1 MNGSG
6 TVVNATGT
14 TISVTGTDAFGV
26 TIAGGGTLNLTNATI
41 TTSAASGIQMRD
53 ATSTLNLTG
62 NTTVINASGADAILI
77 NGSRNVTIGDGV
89 SINAMSSARNVVY
102 VTGGGRATVGAA
114 NITAREGSSA
124 GLTAS
129 GTNSQIN
136 ATGTIITMSKGNSVG
151 VDATSSGS
159 VSLTDV
165 KISGSDASSSG
176 IRLRG
181 AATLTMNTATSIKL
195 SGDSSYGLAAL
206 SGNTSTFTGTNAV
219 AGTIWVTGQ
228 NSAALEADGTNSKL
242 TFVNVDFT
250 AKDIRLGENSSTF
263 LAKNGGAISLE
274 GTTNANNTT
283 INVGQSNS
291 TIYLKGGTTAT
302 GATVITTGTFD
313 IQNITDKDNFSIG
326 SLSGDGSVT
335 MGGTRLTVNG
345 SASTTFSGVISGTN
359 GFRYAGTGT
368 LTLSGANTFTGN
380 IGLISGTV
388 ATSSD
393 SALGASTGGI
403 NFNGGTLKVMGT
415 TYTSTSRSMTWNAG
429 GGGFNIDSASNTF
442 TVSQNL
448 GTSTTPGGALTKS
461 GAGTLVLSGTNLYTG
476 GTNINGGTLSVSSDS
491 NLGATSGAL
500 NFNGGTLH
508 LSGSFTSARA
518 VTLGASGGTLY
529 ISSGSS
535 VFSGAITD
543 AVTGT
548 AGALTK
554 TGAGNLVLTGDDTA
568 TGTMTVAAGTL
579 QIGNGGSSGSI
590 ASNIANSGRV
600 SFYRAGTL
608 TYGGV
613 ISGSGTVNKGSTGTV
628 IWTGNNTYTGA
639 TTIASGT
646 LQIGNGGTT
655 GWLASTSIT
664 DDGTLSFNRSDAKTY
679 SGNIGGDGSVV
690 KAGSGTLILSGTNT
704 YKGGTTISAG
714 TLQVASDAK
723 LGDATGTVTLDGGT
737 LSLAGTITSARSYGI
752 TNRNGTIDTGTNTDT
767 ISGVISDKVANEAG
781 ALTKTGTGTLVL
793 TGANTY
799 SGGTTISGG
808 VLQIGNGGEAGSIT
822 GNVANSGT
830 LTFNRSNTLTY
841 GGVISGTGVL
851 KQSGTGRTILTG
863 ANTYTGNTVIEGG
876 VLQVGNDGTS
886 GAISGTVTNSG
897 TLEFKRSDSYTYA
910 GTVSG
915 TGALQQ
921 TGSGTLILTGDN
933 TYTGLTT
940 ITSGTLQVGAGGT
953 VGSLSGDIENDSA
966 LVMNRSD
973 DLTYSKSIS
982 GSGTFEK
989 RGAGKLT
996 LTGDSDYTGTTTI
1009 TAGTLEIGAGGATG
1023 SIDSDIANSGALV
1036 FNRSNDIDFT
1046 KVLSGSGSLEKKGAG
1061 NLVLSGDSST
1071 FAGTTT
1077 VSAGGLV
1084 VDGTLGFAAVDDVPG
1099 SGNVTVASGA
1109 WLGGDGYIGGNTTIS
1124 NGGALEGTQGDTLTF
1139 GGNLTLATGAVVN
1152 VSYGAPDADVGSLF
1166 SVHGDLTLNS
1176 NTVNIASLGG
1186 FGPGQYKLF
1195 NSSGTISGASG
1206 LTAGTLP
1213 DGVQAIDISFNTSG
1227 NDVYITNAQGM
1238 SLTYWDGSVVSE
1250 STDLTGG
1257 SGTWSAT
1264 TTNWTGNNGGL
1275 HGGWNSARFAIF
1287 AGDTGGTVTVDATD
1301 GAISTLG
1308 MQFETTG
1315 YTVTGDGLTLVSS
1328 SEAAPII
1335 RVGSAT
1341 TPNTTATISSVLS
1354 GTKGMEKTD
1363 LGTLILAGTN
1373 TYTGTTTVQAGTLQL
1388 GNGGA
1393 TGSVDGNIVLGKT
1406 GEKYAVT
1413 LAVDHTDAFTLSNS
1427 ISGRGKLVQR
1437 GSGSTTL
1444 SGTNTYSGGTDILG
1458 GSLIVSADS
1467 KLGDAAGSVT
1477 INGGTLQFSADLSS
1491 TRGYTIGANGGTIN
1505 TGTYTDTITGVI
1517 GGTGQFNKTGTG
1529 TLILGGDNTFTG
1541 NLHVNAG
1548 TLQISD
1554 NSNLGNPD
1562 SHLYVNAATLK
1573 FGDDFT
1579 MTHDLTL
1586 GGTGATIDVGA
1597 DGSNTISG
1605 VIDGSKLTKTGG
1617 GTLLLTGT
1625 NTYTGDTEIDG
1636 GVLAV
1641 KADANF
1647 GATVN
1652 PGSIII
1658 GNATLLLD
1666 GDFTTARNI
1675 HLTDNNS
1682 TIDVVDDGVNTL
1694 DGVLSG
1700 TGALNK
1706 SGTGTLVLGG
1716 TNTYEGGTDIK
1727 SGILQISKDGNLGKS
1742 GVAVVIGAGAE
1753 LQFSDAVTSDRNITL
1768 GTTGSIIDTV
1778 KDTSTL
1784 SGVISGG
1791 ELHKTGA
1798 GTLVLSGTNT
1808 YDGGTFLEGGV
1819 IQVNA
1824 DDNLGKST
1832 GALTF
1837 DGGTLQ
1843 LGATLATARTM
1854 TINEAGGTIDT
1865 QSYTATLSG
1874 SLSGDGGLTKL
1885 GTGTLVLTNSA
1896 NAYKGGTSIEGGTL
1910 RLGGAGWI
1918 TGNVANK
1925 GTLEFASNTNHDF
1938 SGVISGTGSVVQS
1951 GTNSTITL
1959 SGTNTYSGGTSITAG
1974 TLAISKDENLGSG
1987 DLTIAN
1993 NSILQLTDSFA
2004 FSHAIALDTGGTVD
2018 TGANTDTIAGV
2029 ISGDGG
2035 LTKTGSGKLIL
2046 SGTNTYSDG
2055 TTIAAGS
2062 LQIEKDSNLGAATGS
2077 VTMADGTTLELTSD
2091 VTMDRA
2097 FTLSG
2102 SATFQ
2107 ADDRTSHIT
2116 GVISGDGGL
2125 TKSGE
2130 GVLVLEGA
2138 NTYKG
2143 GTTFNGGVL
2152 SVGSDGNLGD
2162 SSGSLTFNGGEL
2174 QTTGSFTSDR
2184 NVTLQGTGGIIDTL
2198 LNSPE
2203 LSGDITG
2210 AGKLTK
2216 IGEGK
2221 LTLSGDGNTYSGETV
2236 VSQGT
2241 LQIGGADGKHGSI
2254 AGDIKND
2261 GTVVFHRDTL
2271 VYAGSLEGSGKLE
2284 QAGVGKTTLTGSVD
2298 LAGGATIDSGG
2309 TLQVGDGTTN
2319 GSIKGAVTNNGT
2331 FTFDAVKGTNIS
2343 FDDVLSGN
2351 GVLNILGPS
2360 DDPDISKG
2368 SVTMTGD
2375 SSGFAGTTNVN
2386 TGTLY
2391 VNGTLGSDQSTVN
2404 VAAEGELSGDGTIGG
2419 ATTISGA
2426 LIGQDGK
2433 TLTFSSGLTMQSGS
2447 TINVSYGK
2455 PNENGLFDVKGA
2467 LSLKGSTV
2475 NIADF
2480 GGFGPGVYHLFDYH
2494 DTLTKTGPAL
2504 TIGTVPGGSSS
2515 DAYVIYDDANKQ
2527 INIMN
2532 AAGAKLNTWNG
2543 GNGEWNLTNQTSWKD
2558 PETGVTGS
2566 WKNSEFAIFDG
2577 PSATVTMGTGVIA
2590 LGMQFNADGYVLSG
2604 TNPLTLFQDQA
2615 GSSTDKPIIR
2625 VGTAT
2630 DEDGKVTP
2638 YTATISAPLAGTQG
2652 LQKTDYG
2659 TLVLKGTNT
2668 YTGGTDVLQGTLAL
2682 GDGGTITTADGV
2694 SVDAAGADKATFAID
2709 KTSTFSFDG
2718 VISGAGQFA
2727 QTGTGKT
2734 TLTATNTYSGGTL
2747 ISAGT
2752 LSVGAE
2758 GNLGNVVGQVTINGG
2773 TLEYSQGFT
2782 TSRAIALGAGNGT
2795 IQTDDTTNAMVI
2807 DSAIS
2812 GAGGLTKS
2820 GAGTLVL
2827 TKNNTYSGGTTITGG
2842 TLQLGNGE
2850 ATGKIGGDV
2859 NTGADADH
2867 KGTLVFDMSGDPVF
2881 AKTISGAGN
2890 VVQSGSDKLT
2900 LSGTNTYTG
2909 GTTIDSGTLAV
2920 SADANMGDDSGS
2932 LTIGNGTLQ
2941 NTAKFTMNR
2950 AVVLDND
2957 HAAFQNDAD
2966 LTLAGSM
2973 SGSTAWSK
2981 TGSGKLIIAGDASA
2995 ATGTASINNGYLQV
3009 NGELGGNVNLASGT
3023 AAIGGA
3029 GTIDGNVSVG
3039 SGTLYGQGGQ
3049 TLTIGGDLTLASNST
3064 TSVQWGSA
3072 TKTPAFQVNGN
3083 LTLAGTL
3090 NITDAGGFG
3099 PGVYRLANY
3108 NGLLTDNGLQFG
3120 TVPGGDQAKDRM
3132 SIQTSYDNQV
3142 NVVNTYGAVVKF
3154 WDGGYTQ
3161 DDLDNN
3167 KITGGS
3173 GVWKADN
3180 QNWTDDQARV
3190 LAAFDQGEFAV
3201 FGGEKGNVTVDDS
3214 AGQINAAGMQFATD
3228 GYVLNGGSV
3237 NLSSTTGVPIIRV
3250 GDGTADGATM
3260 TATIGSTLTGSQG
3273 LNKTDSGTL
3282 ILTGQNAYTGG
3293 TTVSDGTLQLGDG
3306 TTSGSIKGDVTVVRD
3321 ANGEGTLAFNQ
3332 AAGSDTAFSGNIS
3345 GGGQVVQNGANTLT
3359 LSGNNTFSG
3368 GTTVNNGT
3376 LKAGSDNAFGTGS
3389 LTVGANGNVD
3399 FGATNNT
3406 VGVLSGTGAINIGAG
3421 TFTVNEVADSTY
3433 GGTMSGT
3440 GSFVKSGA
3448 ADLTLTGSNQYT
3460 GATTV
3465 NQGTLTQGSQGALS
3479 SASAYTVARNG
3490 TLDIG
3495 GYDTTVASLDNAG
3508 TVNLSDMTAGTTLNV
3523 AGNFTGSNGTVV
3535 INTVLGDDTSKTDR
3549 LNVKGDTSGTTT
3561 LQVVNRGGLGA
3572 QTTNGIQVV
3581 NVSGQSNGTFNLQG
3595 DFVTKDGQQA
3605 VIGGAY
3611 AYTLQKNGV
3620 TTPNDGDWYLRSALK
3635 DGSGPNPDPTP
3646 LYNPGVPVYEA
3657 YVQTLQALNRL
3668 PTLQQRVGDRYWS
3681 EVDNN
3686 KRGDRVVANPTQ
3698 MTPQAIWG
3706 RIEGAHNSFQP
3717 STTTGRTQQ
3726 DVNTYLLQAGVD
3738 GKFYED
3744 DNGMLIGSFTG
3755 QYGTARGDVSSVQGD
3770 GYINTNGYALGGTL
3784 TWYGDNGF
3792 YVDAQ
3797 TQATWFSSDLNSRTA
3812 NTGLATGRNAFGF
3825 AMSVEGGQRIAVDE
3839 NWTLTPQAQLSWSS
3853 IDFNSYHD
3861 AFDAKVGLEDGS
3873 SLIGRIGL
3881 AANYNRS
3888 WMGDDGRMV
3897 NTSVYGIANLYQEFL
3912 GGTRINVSGVDFSTD
3927 NDRTWGGIG
3936 AGGTYMWAGQ
3946 KYSIYG
3952 EGSIN
3957 TSLNHFAD
3965 SYVLKGSAG
3974 FRMKW

>member
-1 MNGSG
+1 MNDRCFVGKIRHEDNRNHFSRERGGGQSGGTEGFSLVCGRAAGSVSKRG
-6 TVVNATGT
+6 GGLLAQAALVLAISVSGLALNSHRAAATDYTTTQTNKGLASGDTITINSAVDSAIGIRVDDGKSYSLLGNNTVTVTGAKATGLYTYGAGSTITANGT
-14 TISVTGTDAFGV
+14 TITVNGDSSYGVAVWSSSSVELKGAKISVTGTNAMGVRSRSSIKMDAATEVSVNGDNSRVFSFGSGSSETFNGNASLAGTVSATGQGASIFAVDNATV
-26 TIAGGGTLNLTNATI
+26 TFQNVDFSSISMTVGNGGYDFIASTAGAYSFNNTKVDNRSLLSQGGTLGFI
-41 TTSAASGIQMRD
+41 GTS
-53 ATSTLNLTG
+53 
-62 NTTVINASGADAILI
+62 
-77 NGSRNVTIGDGV
+77 
-89 SINAMSSARNVVY
+89 
-102 VTGGGRATVGAA
+102 
-114 NITAREGSSA
+114 
-124 GLTAS
+124 TAS
-129 GTNSQIN
+129 GS
-136 ATGTIITMSKGNSVG
+136 SVILS
-151 VDATSSGS
+151 TSTS
-159 VSLTDV
+159 VLD
-165 KISGSDASSSG
+165 ISG
-176 IRLRG
+176 
-181 AATLTMNTATSIKL
+181 
-195 SGDSSYGLAAL
+195 
-206 SGNTSTFTGTNAV
+206 V
-219 AGTIWVTGQ
+219 
-228 NSAALEADGTNSKL
+228 
-242 TFVNVDFT
+242 
-250 AKDIRLGENSSTF
+250 
-263 LAKNGGAISLE
+263 
-274 GTTNANNTT
+274 
-283 INVGQSNS
+283 
-291 TIYLKGGTTAT
+291 
-302 GATVITTGTFD
+302 
-313 IQNITDKDNFSIG
+313 TDKSNFSIG
-326 SLSGDGSVT
+326 SLSGNGSVT

-368 LTLSGANTFTGN
+368 LTLSGANTFTGD
-380 IGLISGTV
+380 IGLLGGTV
-388 ATSSD
+388 ATGSD
-393 SALGASTGGI
+393 GALGASTGGI
-403 NFNGGTLKVMGT
+403 TFDGGTLKVTGT
-415 TYTSTSRSMTWNAG
+415 AYTSTSRSITWGAG

-448 GTSTTPGGALTKS
+448 GTSATPGGALTKS

-500 NFNGGTLH
+500 NFNGGTLR

-518 VTLGASGGTLY
+518 VTLGASGGT
-529 ISSGSS
+529 INVASGIS

-543 AVTGT
+543 AVADT

-554 TGAGNLVLTGDDTA
+554 TGAGKLTLTGDDTA
-568 TGTMTVAAGTL
+568 TGTTTVAAGTL
-579 QIGNGGSSGSI
+579 QIGNGSASGSI
-590 ASNIANSGRV
+590 ASNIANSGNV
-600 SFYRAGTL
+600 AFYRTGTL

-613 ISGSGTVNKGSTGTV
+613 ISGSGTVSKGSTGTV

-639 TTIASGT
+639 TTISGGT

-664 DDGTLSFNRSDAKTY
+664 NDGTLSFNRSDDKTY
-679 SGNIGGDGSVV
+679 SGNIEGDGSVV
-690 KAGSGTLILSGTNT
+690 QAGSGTLILSGTNT

-714 TLQVASDAK
+714 KLQVASDAK

-822 GNVANSGT
+822 GDVANSGT

-863 ANTYTGNTVIEGG
+863 ANTYTGDTVIEGG

-915 TGALQQ
+915 TGALHQ

-1071 FAGTTT
+1071 FAGTTM

-1084 VDGTLGFAAVDDVPG
+1084 VDGTLGFAAVGEQPG

-1124 NGGALEGTQGDTLTF
+1124 NGGALVGTQGDTLTF

-1250 STDLTGG
+1250 STGLTGG

-1264 TTNWTGNNGGL
+1264 TTNWTGETGGL

-1315 YTVTGDGLTLVSS
+1315 YTVTGDGLTLVSD

-1354 GTKGMEKTD
+1354 GTKGLEKTD

-1406 GEKYAVT
+1406 GENYAVT

-1477 INGGTLQFSADLSS
+1477 INGGTLEFSGDLSS
-1491 TRGYTIGANGGTIN
+1491 TRGYTIGASGGTIN
-1505 TGTYTDTITGVI
+1505 TGTYTDTITGII

-1617 GTLLLTGT
+1617 GTLLLEGT
-1625 NTYTGDTEIDG
+1625 NNYTGDTEIDG

-1641 KADANF
+1641 IRDVNF
-1647 GATVN
+1647 GASVN

-1658 GNATLLLD
+1658 GNATLRLD
-1666 GDFTTARNI
+1666 EDFTTARNI
-1675 HLTDNNS
+1675 HLTDANS
-1682 TIDVVDDGVNTL
+1682 TIDVVDDGFNML

-1742 GVAVVIGAGAE
+1742 DGGVQIATDAE
-1753 LQFSDAVTSDRNITL
+1753 LQFSDAVTSSRNITL

-1808 YDGGTFLEGGV
+1808 YDGGTFLGGGV
-1819 IQVNA
+1819 IQVSA
-1824 DDNLGKST
+1824 DGNLGKST

-1843 LGATLATARTM
+1843 LGANLTTARTV
-1854 TINEAGGTIDT
+1854 TINDAGGTIDT
-1865 QSYTATLSG
+1865 QSHTATLSG

-1910 RLGGAGWI
+1910 RLSGAGWI

-1951 GTNSTITL
+1951 GADSIITL
-1959 SGTNTYSGGTSITAG
+1959 SGANTYSGGTSITAG
-1974 TLAISKDENLGSG
+1974 TLAISKDKNLGSG

-2004 FSHAIALDTGGTVD
+2004 FSHAIALDTGGTID

-2035 LTKTGSGKLIL
+2035 LTKTGSGKLVL

-2077 VTMADGTTLELTSD
+2077 VTMAAGTTLELTSG

-2097 FTLSG
+2097 FTLNG
-2102 SATFQ
+2102 SATIQ

-2143 GTTFNGGVL
+2143 GTTFNDGVL
-2152 SVGSDGNLGD
+2152 AVSSDGNLGD
-2162 SSGSLTFNGGEL
+2162 TSGSLTFNGGEL
-2174 QTTGSFTSDR
+2174 QIQGNFVSNRDI
-2184 NVTLQGTGGIIDTL
+2184 TLQAGGGIIDTL

-2210 AGKLTK
+2210 AGSLTK
-2216 IGEGK
+2216 IGEGE
-2221 LTLSGDGNTYSGETV
+2221 LILSGDGNTYSGGTV

-2241 LQIGGADGKHGSI
+2241 LQIGGADGTHGSI
-2254 AGDIKND
+2254 AGDIEND

-2271 VYAGSLEGSGKLE
+2271 AYAGSLTGSGKLE
-2284 QAGVGKTTLTGSVD
+2284 QAGVGATTLTGSVD
-2298 LAGGATIDSGG
+2298 LAGGTTIDSGG

-2331 FTFDAVKGTNIS
+2331 FTFNAAQDTNIS
-2343 FDDVLSGN
+2343 FDDILSGN
-2351 GVLNILGPS
+2351 GTLNQSGA
-2360 DDPDISKG
+2360 G
-2368 SVTMTGD
+2368 SLTMTGD
-2375 SSGFAGTTNVN
+2375 SSSFAGTTSV
-2386 TGTLY
+2386 TAGTLY
-2391 VNGTLGSDQSTVN
+2391 VNGTLGSDQSIVN
-2404 VAAEGELSGDGTIGG
+2404 VEAAGSLAGGGMVGG

-2426 LIGQDGK
+2426 LIGQDGT
-2433 TLTFSSGLTMQSGS
+2433 TLTFNSGLTMQSGS
-2447 TINVSYGK
+2447 TINVTYGA
-2455 PNENGLFDVKGA
+2455 PNTNGLFDVKGA

-2475 NIADF
+2475 NITDF

-2494 DTLTKTGPAL
+2494 DTLTKTGTPL

-2515 DAYVIYDDANKQ
+2515 DVYVIYDDANKQ

-2532 AAGAKLNTWNG
+2532 SVGATLNTWNG
-2543 GNGEWNLTNQTSWKD
+2543 GNGEWNLTTQTSWKD
-2558 PETGVTGS
+2558 PTDGVTGH
-2566 WKNSEFAIFDG
+2566 WRNYEFAIFQG
-2577 PSATVTMGTGVIA
+2577 PAATVTMGTGVA
-2590 LGMQFNADGYVLSG
+2590 ASGMHFDADGYVISG
-2604 TNPLTLFQDQA
+2604 TNPLTLSQDPA
-2615 GSSTDKPIIR
+2615 GSSTDKPIIQ

-2652 LQKTDYG
+2652 LQKTNYG
-2659 TLVLKGTNT
+2659 TLVLKGANT

-2807 DSAIS
+2807 SSAIS

-2850 ATGKIGGDV
+2850 TTGKIGGDV

-2995 ATGTASINNGYLQV
+2995 AKGTASISNGYLQV

-3250 GDGTADGATM
+3250 GDGTADGAKM